1 MQLQHIERA
10 HRLMSIFDGIRETFR
25 TSDLPEAS
33 DGAAATQVARAG
45 VDRDLAGCPSVAGTK
60 TTEIAR
66 RMLFKATATDN
77 PGEYKCHTTRV
88 WSLFTKK
95 EQEKVGRV
103 SVYVFRDIAK
113 ACPPALGRFDDKLDS
128 IIFTVPDELTDEW
141 HACLLDFAN
150 TKQKSLEEA
159 LKMVGKKGGA
169 RRANSGVGEAAAT
182 AGA

>member
-25 TSDLPEAS
+25 TSDFPEAS
-33 DGAAATQVARAG
+33 DGAAATQVARTA

-77 PGEYKCHTTRV
+77 PGEYKCHTFKAF
-88 WSLFTKK
+88 SLFTKK

-113 ACPPALGRFDDKLDS
+113 ACPPALGRFDDKQDS
-128 IIFTVPDELTDEW
+128 IIFTVPDDLTDEW
-141 HACLLDFAN
+141 HAGLLDLAN
-150 TKQKSLEEA
+150 TMHKSLDEA
-159 LKMVGKKGGA
+159 LKVVGKKGGA

>member
-1 MQLQHIERA
+1 M
-10 HRLMSIFDGIRETFR
+10 
-25 TSDLPEAS
+25 
-33 DGAAATQVARAG
+33 
-45 VDRDLAGCPSVAGTK
+45 AGTK
-60 TTEIAR
+60 TTEITR

-128 IIFTVPDELTDEW
+128 IIFTIPDELTDEW

-159 LKMVGKKGGA
+159 LKMVGKKGGT